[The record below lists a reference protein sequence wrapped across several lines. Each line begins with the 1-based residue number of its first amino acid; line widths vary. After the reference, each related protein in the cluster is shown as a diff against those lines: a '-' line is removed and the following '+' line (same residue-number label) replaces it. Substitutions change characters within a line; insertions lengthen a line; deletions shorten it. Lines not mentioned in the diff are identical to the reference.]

1 MDGIPSGSLL
11 LVSPHLDDAVFSC
24 AALVHRTEPIDV
36 LTVFAGSPDPP
47 QRGHWDAECGFESS
61 AESMATRRRE
71 DAAAYAGTPH
81 RLEYLE
87 LLELQYVPGRD
98 TGDRDEIARALRGWI
113 SESPGGTVALPAG
126 AGCRMGR
133 LDRWRRRLR
142 RETCSPPQHP
152 DHLFVRDV
160 GLEVV
165 GDSAATPLLYEELPY
180 LWGGAADRE
189 SATAARTGGWRAD
202 LLEVDVDRERKAER
216 IGAYATQIPY
226 ISPDEG
232 RIDDPRILPPRE
244 RYWLLRP
251 SSSS

>member
-1 MDGIPSGSLL
+1 ML
-11 LVSPHLDDAVFSC
+11 SC
-24 AALVHRTEPIDV
+24 AALVARVEPIDV

-47 QRGHWDAECGFESS
+47 QRGSWDAECGFENST
-61 AESMATRRRE
+61 ESMATRRRE
-71 DAAAYAGTPH
+71 DVAAYEGTPH

-87 LLELQYVPGRD
+87 LLELQHVSGRD
-98 TGDRDEIARALRGWI
+98 TADRDEIARALRRWLDDF
-113 SESPGGTVALPAG
+113 PGGTVALPAG

-142 RETCSPPQHP
+142 RQTCSPPQHP

-165 GDSAATPLLYEELPY
+165 GDSVSTLLLYEELPY

-189 SATAARTGGWRAD
+189 SARAARTGRWRAD
-202 LLEVDVDRERKAER
+202 LLEVDVDRARKAER
-216 IGAYATQIPY
+216 IAAYASQIPH

-232 RIDDPRILPPRE
+232 RVDDPRILPPRE
-244 RYWLLRP
+244 RYWVLRP